1 MDAKTRKVAIIQHR
15 LLHYRLGLFEQLRS
29 ACATLNIELALIHGD
44 ATPTESVRQDT
55 GELAW
60 ATKVRNRH
68 WRVGGRDLLWQPIS
82 GVVQQADL
90 VVLMQES
97 RILSNYPW
105 LFGRGPRQTRVA
117 YWGHG
122 RNFQSNS
129 PTGLLERWKRRTL
142 TSVDW
147 WFAYTDITAAIV
159 RDANFP
165 QERITVL
172 NNAIDNRSFA
182 ADLASVSDAEIAA
195 LRASIDASENAVVGL
210 FCGSL
215 YADKRLHM
223 MLESCRRVVN
233 RHPDF
238 RLVVLGDG
246 PSRRDLQPAM
256 GKPWFHWAGT
266 QRGKEKAAWFKAA
279 NLLINPGAVGLHIL
293 DSFAAEIPLLTTKD
307 AKHGPEISYL
317 EDGISGIVT
326 EGTVEAFASAIQ
338 QLIDQPERRASLG
351 RQART
356 KAQSYTLDAMVES
369 FVSGMDACLR
379 MPRLH

>member
-1 MDAKTRKVAIIQHR
+1 M
-15 LLHYRLGLFEQLRS
+15 
-29 ACATLNIELALIHGD
+29 
-44 ATPTESVRQDT
+44 
-55 GELAW
+55 
-60 ATKVRNRH
+60 
-68 WRVGGRDLLWQPIS
+68 
-82 GVVQQADL
+82 
-90 VVLMQES
+90 
-97 RILSNYPW
+97 
-105 LFGRGPRQTRVA
+105 
-117 YWGHG
+117 
-122 RNFQSNS
+122 
-129 PTGLLERWKRRTL
+129 
-142 TSVDW
+142 
-147 WFAYTDITAAIV
+147 
-159 RDANFP
+159 
-165 QERITVL
+165 L

-210 FCGSL
+210 FFCGSL

-246 PSRRDLQPAM
+246 PPSRRDLQPAM